1 MKVEDI
7 MEIFKPW
14 IYNDENQ
21 AGTKL
26 EVIDA
31 SDLPM
36 IADKIA
42 KHCNIADINRKELLK
57 GFASKFNEGLD
68 KGDGIA
74 IMDWMIDDFLEKEE
88 ESEDG
93 FWDERCENE
102 RKDWNE

>member
-1 MKVEDI
+1 MTVEDI

-21 AGTKL
+21 AGTQL

-42 KHCNIADINRKELLK
+42 KHCNIAYINRRELLNA
-57 GFASKFNEGLD
+57 FAQYLDEMHGGEDFAVNE
-68 KGDGIA
+68 
-74 IMDWMIDDFLEKEE
+74 IDDFLEKEE
-88 ESEDG
+88 SENG